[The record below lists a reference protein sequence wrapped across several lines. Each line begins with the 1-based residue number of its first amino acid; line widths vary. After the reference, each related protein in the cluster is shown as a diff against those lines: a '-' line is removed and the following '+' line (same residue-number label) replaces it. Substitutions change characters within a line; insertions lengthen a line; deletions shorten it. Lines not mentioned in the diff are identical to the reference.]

1 MFIEFKIKFKER
13 FASLG
18 ETVMK
23 LRDISVLAAVI
34 LIVAMLII
42 PFPPWLLSL
51 LIIANMSLALLVLL
65 TSMNMQEPLQFSIF
79 PSLLLLLTLFRLGLN
94 VSTTRSILSEGDA
107 GRVVD
112 TFGTFVTGGNILV
125 GLVVFFILII
135 IQFIVITKGSE
146 RVSEVAARFTLD
158 AMPGKQM
165 SIDADLN
172 AGVISEHEAR
182 ERREKVSR
190 ESDFYGAMD
199 GASKFVKGD
208 AIAGIIIVL
217 INLLFG
223 IIIGMAQE
231 GLPLGEAA
239 VKYSQLTVGDGIVSQ
254 IPALLIST
262 ATGIVVT
269 RAASNGNLGSDIL
282 GQLFAYPKMLY
293 IAAVTIFLLGFTP
306 IGLVI
311 TTPIAAALAFGGYQL
326 SKASTQPDD
335 QFVENEED
343 AEQED
348 MKSPE
353 NVVNLLNIDAI
364 EFEFGYGLIPLADVN
379 QGGDL
384 LDRIVMIRRQLA
396 LELGIVIPVVR
407 IRDNIQLEPNA
418 YRLKIK
424 GNEMAKGELLLD
436 HYLAMSPGGEDMI
449 EGIDTIEPSFGLPA
463 KWITEEVKEQAEIL
477 GYTVVD
483 PPSVVS
489 THITEVIK
497 VNAYE
502 LLGRQETKQLID
514 HLQES
519 YPILVEEVTPNP
531 LSVGEVQKVLAKLLK
546 EFVSIRNLPVIFET
560 LADYGRMTT
569 DTDLLAEYCRQALAR
584 QITNQYAEDN
594 SPLKVITVSGKVEK
608 LIADSIQQTEHGNFM
623 SLDPND
629 SQAILEAAASQIE
642 QLSMMQQTPIILCSP
657 AVRMYVRQ
665 LTERYFP
672 QVPVLSY
679 NELDANVEVQSTGM
693 VNIE

>member
-1 MFIEFKIKFKER
+1 MSGKD
-13 FASLG
+13 L
-18 ETVMK
+18 
-23 LRDISVLAAVI
+23 SVLIAVI

-42 PFPPWLLSL
+42 PFPTWLLSI
-51 LIIANMSLALLVLL
+51 LILINITLALIVLL
-65 TSMNMQEPLQFSIF
+65 TTMNMTEPLQFSIF

-94 VSTTRSILSEGDA
+94 VSTTRSILSTGDA
-107 GRVVD
+107 GGVVH
-112 TFGTFVTGGNILV
+112 TFGTFVVGGNLIV
-125 GLVVFFILII
+125 GLVVFLILVI
-135 IQFIVITKGSE
+135 IQFIVITKGAE

-172 AGVISEHEAR
+172 AGMISEQEAR
-182 ERREKVSR
+182 ARREKVSR
-190 ESDFYGAMD
+190 EADFYGSMD

-217 INLLFG
+217 INLIFG
-223 IIIGMAQE
+223 IVIGVMQL
-231 GLPLGEAA
+231 GLSVADSASKFSL
-239 VKYSQLTVGDGIVSQ
+239 LTVGDGLVSQ

-269 RAASNGNLGSDIL
+269 RAASDGNLGKDITT
-282 GQLFAYPKMLY
+282 QLFAFPKMLY
-293 IAAVTIFLLGFTP
+293 VTAGTIFLLGLFTP
-306 IGLVI
+306 ISDLLTI
-311 TTPIAAALAFGGYQL
+311 PIAALLCIGGYMINRTPEQGKEQL
-326 SKASTQPDD
+326 Q
-335 QFVENEED
+335 EIEEELE
-343 AEQED
+343 AGE

-353 NVVNLLNIDAI
+353 SVVSLLNVDPI
-364 EFEFGYGLIPLADVN
+364 EFEFGYGLIPLADAN

-396 LELGIVIPVVR
+396 IELGLVIPVVR
-407 IRDNIQLEPNA
+407 IRDNIQLQPNE

-424 GNEMAKGELLLD
+424 GNEMARGELLLD
-436 HYLAMSPGGEDMI
+436 HYLAMSPGIEDDSI

-463 KWITEEVKEQAEIL
+463 KWITEDMKEQAEIF

-497 VNAYE
+497 GNAHE
-502 LLGRQETKQLID
+502 LIGRQETKQLID
-514 HLQES
+514 HLNES

-546 EFVSIRNLPVIFET
+546 ENVSIRNLPIIFET
-560 LADYGRMTT
+560 LADFGKVTS
-569 DTDLLAEYCRQALAR
+569 DTELLTEYVRQALAR
-584 QITNQYAEDN
+584 QITNQFSQGSE
-594 SPLKVITVSGKVEK
+594 SLKVVTLSGKVEK
-608 LIADSIQQTEHGNFM
+608 LIAEGIQQTEHGNYLSM
-623 SLDPND
+623 DPTV
-629 SQAILEAAASQIE
+629 SQSVLESIASQVE
-642 QLSMMQQTPIILCSP
+642 QLSLMEQTPIVLCSP

-672 QVPVLSY
+672 QIPILSY
-679 NELDANVEVQSTGM
+679 NELEANVEVQSVGV
-693 VNIE
+693 VNID

>member
-1 MFIEFKIKFKER
+1 MS
-13 FASLG
+13 A
-18 ETVMK
+18 
-23 LRDISVLAAVI
+23 RDLSVLASVI

-42 PFPPWLLSL
+42 PFPSWLLSL
-51 LIIANMSLALLVLL
+51 LIIINISLALLVLL
-65 TSMNMQEPLQFSIF
+65 ISMNMNEPLQFSIF

-94 VSTTRSILSEGDA
+94 VSTTRSILSKGEAGD
-107 GRVVD
+107 VVE
-112 TFGTFVTGGNILV
+112 TFGTFVVGGNILV
-125 GLVVFFILII
+125 GLVVFIILIV

-172 AGVISEHEAR
+172 AGMISEHDAR
-182 ERREKVSR
+182 NRREKVGK
-190 ESDFYGAMD
+190 EADFYGAMD

-208 AIAGIIIVL
+208 AIAGIVIVM
-217 INLLFG
+217 INLIFG
-223 IIIGMAQE
+223 IIIGMTQQ
-231 GLPLGEAA
+231 GLPIAEAA
-239 VKYSQLTVGDGIVSQ
+239 TRYSLLTVGDGIVSQ

-269 RAASNGNLGSDIL
+269 RAASEGNLGQDIMNQLLAYPVMLYVSAFTIFMLGVATPINDIL
-282 GQLFAYPKMLY
+282 TIPV
-293 IAAVTIFLLGFTP
+293 AALLG
-306 IGLVI
+306 V
-311 TTPIAAALAFGGYQL
+311 GGYML
-326 SKASTQPDD
+326 SRSPK
-335 QFVENEED
+335 ENETDLLEMEEEV
-343 AEQED
+343 EQDE

-353 NVVNLLNIDAI
+353 SVVNLLNVDPI
-364 EFEFGYGLIPLADVN
+364 EFEFGYGLIPLADTN

-396 LELGIVIPVVR
+396 IELGLVIPVVR
-407 IRDNIQLEPNA
+407 IRDNIQLQPNE

-424 GNEMAKGELLLD
+424 GNEMARGELLLD
-436 HYLAMSPGGEDMI
+436 HYLAMSPGVEDDSI

-463 KWITEEVKEQAEIL
+463 KWISEEMKEQAEIF

-489 THITEVIK
+489 THITEMIK
-497 VNAYE
+497 NNAHE

-531 LSVGEVQKVLAKLLK
+531 LTVGEVQKVLSKLLK
-546 EFVSIRNLPVIFET
+546 ENVSIRNLPIIFET
-560 LADYGRMTT
+560 LADYGKMSS
-569 DTDLLAEYCRQALAR
+569 DTDLLAEYVRQSLAR
-584 QITNQYAEDN
+584 QITNQFVQGDT
-594 SPLKVITVSGKVEK
+594 SLKVVTMSGKVEK
-608 LIADSIQQTEHGNFM
+608 MIADSIQQTEHGNYLSM
-623 SLDPND
+623 DPND
-629 SQAILEAAASQIE
+629 SQGILEAVANQVE
-642 QLSMMQQTPIILCSP
+642 QLSLMEESPVILCSP

-672 QVPVLSY
+672 QVPIISY
-679 NELDANVEVQSTGM
+679 NELEANVEVQSLGV
-693 VNIE
+693 VNIG